1 MTRAE
6 HAARASG
13 TARALRAAA
22 CAIAAAAIT
31 TGCATLSESSLT
43 SWLTSIPTPSF
54 AWLTGG
60 KNKPGPL
67 PTLNASVTPRIAWQ
81 QGVGRAAPGLAPAIT
96 PSAVYAA
103 ASDGTLMR
111 LDPATGRVE
120 WKVSAGTPLSAGPG
134 AGDSLVA
141 VGTSKG
147 DVLAFDENGK
157 ARWHVNV
164 SSEVIAPP
172 RVSDNV
178 VIVFSGD
185 GRIYGLAAAD
195 GRTLWV
201 DPRTNPPLT
210 VRNSAGGVVSRGGLF
225 VGTAGG
231 RLLAIVA
238 ATGAIAWEGT
248 VATPK
253 GATELERIADVTSLP
268 YVDDKEA
275 CAAAY
280 QGRVACFDIVRG
292 APIWTRDVSSLAG
305 ITADAER
312 VYVVDDK
319 GGVQAFDRS
328 NGASMWKQDVL
339 SKRRIGGP
347 QLIGDEVGVVDIEG
361 YLHLLS
367 RSDGAYV
374 GRLATDGS
382 MPSAQ
387 PAPLGGGMLWQS
399 EKGTVFSVTA
409 K

>member
-1 MTRAE
+1 MTRV
-6 HAARASG
+6 AS
-13 TARALRAAA
+13 TMPLLRAASVA
-22 CAIAAAAIT
+22 LAAGMLCA
-31 TGCATLSESSLT
+31 GCASLSESRLT
-43 SWLTSIPTPSF
+43 SWMSSIPAPSF

-60 KNKPGPL
+60 GHKPGPL
-67 PTLNASVTPRIAWQ
+67 PALNATITPHINWQ
-81 QGVGRAAPGLAPAIT
+81 QSVGKAAPGLAPAIT
-96 PSAVYAA
+96 ASAVYAA

-120 WKVSAGTPLSAGPG
+120 WKVSAGETLSAGPG
-134 AGDSLVA
+134 ADASLVV
-141 VGTSKG
+141 VGTAKG
-147 DVLAFDENGK
+147 DVRAFDAAGK
-157 ARWHVNV
+157 ARWSVRV

-172 RVSDNV
+172 RVTENV

-185 GRIYGLAAAD
+185 GRIYGLSAND
-195 GRTLWV
+195 GKTVWV

-210 VRNSAGGVVSRGGLF
+210 VRNAAGGVVSRGGLF

-231 RLLAIVA
+231 RLLAIDAQTGTVA
-238 ATGAIAWEGT
+238 WDGT

-280 QGRVACFDIVRG
+280 QGRVACFDVVRG
-292 APIWTRDVSSLAG
+292 ALIWTRDVSSLAG
-305 ITADAER
+305 ITADANR
-312 VYVVDDK
+312 VYVVDEK
-319 GGVQAFDRS
+319 GSVLAFDRS
-328 NGASMWKQDVL
+328 NGASVWKQDIL
-339 SKRRIGGP
+339 GKRRIGGP
-347 QLIGDEVGVVDIEG
+347 QLIGDEIGVVDVEG

-382 MPSAQ
+382 LATAQ

-399 EKGTVFSVTA
+399 EKGTVYSVEA